1 MQLTDFSFLFAFL
14 PLSYLVYLLLVRQK
28 IKTSTLNVYLLVISL
43 LFYAAQG
50 FSSLFILVFIL
61 LWNWFC
67 AGAIEYDL
75 TQRANPSLADRSAL
89 DPAEN
94 MEAPNLGSQTGAI
107 NPAGSIRAAK
117 SAAGFH
123 ALPAARQTLWLC
135 VGVNLLILL
144 LYKYLPT
151 WLAPFGFASR
161 WISQFVMPIG
171 LSFYMFSSLSYVFDV
186 YNQKA
191 KTCSLVNF
199 GLFTAFFGRVI
210 MGPIGHYAQFKDQLD
225 DHPVTRRAKRY
236 GAVLFLQG
244 MFYKVMLAD
253 NLALIFAG
261 LETNTSWLGTW
272 LLAVSYTLQLYF
284 DFMGY
289 SRMARGLAS
298 LFGFQI
304 PQNFDKPYTAL
315 SIQEFWRR
323 WHISLTD
330 WFREYI
336 YIPLGGNR
344 VSQSRWVLNLF
355 VVWLLTGIWHGPT
368 LPFFVWGILQGGL
381 ILAEHKLYGNAL
393 NKAPAWTR
401 HLYVMVLVM
410 ISWTIFFSPT
420 IGMALARIGRMFF
433 VGIEGFSNSQAMFY
447 LVHGLILLAA
457 AIFCA
462 TNLPKKATHWITVH
476 VPLNKGLLGAFG
488 YGLGLV
494 ICLAMLISQT
504 SQAFLYTAF

>member
-14 PLSYLVYLLLVRQK
+14 PLSYLLYLLLVRQK
-28 IKTSTLNVYLLVISL
+28 IKTSTLNFYLVVISL

-50 FSSLFILVFIL
+50 WSSFFILVFIL

-75 TQRANPSLADRSAL
+75 MQSGNPL
-89 DPAEN
+89 
-94 MEAPNLGSQTGAI
+94 QTGSSTLE
-107 NPAGSIRAAK
+107 NPCQEMSSPKPAGSLSAAK
-117 SAAGFH
+117 SLAQFQ
-123 ALPAARQTLWLC
+123 ALPHAKQTLWLC
-135 VGVNLLILL
+135 VGINLVILL

-151 WLAPFGFASR
+151 WLSPIGFASG
-161 WISQFVMPIG
+161 WVSQFVMPVG

-191 KTCSLVNF
+191 TTCSLVNF

-210 MGPIGHYAQFKDQLD
+210 MGPIGHYAKFKDQLE
-225 DHPVTRRAKRY
+225 DHPLTRRSKRY

-244 MFYKVMLAD
+244 MFYKVILAD
-253 NLALIFAG
+253 NLALVFNG
-261 LETNTSWLGTW
+261 LEANTTWLGTW
-272 LLAVSYTLQLYF
+272 LLAASYTLQLYF

-304 PQNFDKPYTAL
+304 PQNFDKPYTAV
-315 SIQEFWRR
+315 SIQDFWRR

-330 WFREYI
+330 WFRDYI

-344 VSQSRWVLNLF
+344 VSQNRWIANLF

-368 LPFFVWGILQGGL
+368 LTFLVWGIFQGCL
-381 ILAEHKLYGNAL
+381 ILAEHKLYGSAL
-393 NKAPAWTR
+393 KKAPAWIQ
-401 HLYVMVLVM
+401 HLYVMVFVM

-420 IGMALARIGRMFF
+420 LASALGRIGRMFF
-433 VGIEGFSNSQAMFY
+433 VGVNGLADSQTRYY
-447 LVHGLILLAA
+447 LIHSMVLLIA